1 MSKLDRRMLLRGAL
15 GGGTVALGMPLLDLF
30 LDGNGTALAS
40 GRPMPTRFGTFHWG
54 CGYQSQLWVPAKTG
68 ADFEM
73 PEHLKPFEPI
83 RKKVA
88 ILSGYNVNLD
98 GSPNQVHSTGNLGI
112 RSGVVAPSAT
122 PSFDTVIAGVA
133 GTGTRFRSLET
144 NAMGSTESLSGGA
157 AGARNPS
164 EPSPLAL
171 YARVFGDGFQDPNAG
186 VFKPDP
192 KVMVRESI
200 LSAVKDDR
208 KTMMFSVGAADRAR
222 LDQYFT
228 SVRQLEQQLALQLE
242 KPAPIENFV
251 PPKRPADK
259 PTGTDIALVVEN
271 NKAMVQILALALAS
285 NQTKI
290 FNHMFSNSASN
301 LRRAGDTLTHHE
313 HTHEELDDAKLGYQT
328 ICSGFTAQSM
338 QGLADLALALD
349 AIKEGDRTLLDN
361 TLIFAHSD
369 TSHAKLHQL
378 DGIPMMVLG
387 NAGGKVKTGM
397 HLAGNGDVASRAG
410 LTMQMAMGV
419 PVETWGAKSMQT
431 NRPINE
437 LLA

>member
-1 MSKLDRRMLLRGAL
+1 MLLRGAL
-15 GGGTVALGMPLLDLF
+15 GGGVVALGVPLLDIF

-40 GRPMPTRFGTFHWG
+40 GRPMPVRFGTYHWG
-54 CGYQSQLWVPAKTG
+54 CGYQSQLWVPSKAGT
-68 ADFEM
+68 DFEM
-73 PEHLKPFEPI
+73 PAHLKPFEPI

-88 ILSGYNVNLD
+88 ILSGFNVNLD
-98 GSPNQVHSTGNLGI
+98 GSPNQVHTTGNLGI
-112 RSGVVAPSAT
+112 RNGDVGYNGA
-122 PSFDTVIAGVA
+122 PSFDTIIAGVA
-133 GTGTRFRSLET
+133 GAGTRFRSLET
-144 NAMGSTESLSGGA
+144 NAMGTTESLSTGA
-157 AGARNPS
+157 AGSRNPS
-164 EPSPLAL
+164 EPTPLAL
-171 YARVFGDGFQDPNAG
+171 YTRVFGDGFQDPNSG
-186 VFKPDP
+186 VFTPDP
-192 KVMVRESI
+192 KVMVRQSI

-208 KTMMFSVGAADRAR
+208 KAMTISVGAADRAR

-242 KPAPIENFV
+242 KPAPIENFAA
-251 PPKRPADK
+251 PKRPADK

-301 LRRAGDTLTHHE
+301 LRKAGDTLTHHE
-313 HTHEELDDAKLGYQT
+313 HTHEELDDVKLGYQT
-328 ICSGFTAQSM
+328 ICATFAEKCM

-349 AIKEGDRTLLDN
+349 GVKEGDRTLLDN
-361 TLIFAHSD
+361 TLLFAHSD

-397 HLAGNGDVASRAG
+397 HIAGNGDPATRAG

-419 PVETWGAKSMQT
+419 PTEKWGAKTMQT

-437 LLA
+437 LFA